1 MPEKEMYR
9 VIIYEIHKKKNEKMD
24 INILL
29 EIKEIC
35 NEKEL
40 IICHKYICL
49 SMGVVVHTFN
59 TRTCK
64 GGRVI

>member
-1 MPEKEMYR
+1 
-9 VIIYEIHKKKNEKMD
+9 MD

-29 EIKEIC
+29 EIKEIY

-40 IICHKYICL
+40 IICQKYKCL
-49 SMGVVVHTFN
+49 SMDVVVHTFN

-64 GGRVI
+64 GGRGI